1 MDNFGGVG
9 YYDLHE
15 NPGLNFTLNRLARTI
30 PPDELKAVAAR
41 VSSLDS
47 WITEMQAAG
56 ERAESQG
63 RLVEAARYYQGA
75 EFYMKLGEP
84 GKSEIYERSIEL
96 INRGLPEM
104 AAARDGVQY
113 QTGILPAIRVSAI
126 GEERDVLFIQICT
139 CPLIGSNP

>member
-75 EFYMKLGEP
+75 EFYMKLG
-84 GKSEIYERSIEL
+84 GAVSLKSTNAQSSLSIVGCP
-96 INRGLPEM
+96 RWPPQEM
-104 AAARDGVQY
+104 ACSTKPAYCLQY
-113 QTGILPAIRVSAI
+113 VS
-126 GEERDVLFIQICT
+126 RQ
-139 CPLIGSNP
+139 